1 MSPDYQ
7 FLSWWL
13 WEYLYFILLWS
24 SNRKYRSINRNCLGF
39 CHETMVYSL
48 VYMYVLLCLFFLKC
62 YTKTKFPSFVSSHLN
77 CYEMIF
83 SCDVLTRMVKVQL
96 FSSIPQTALLPPL
109 QWTWMGPLECRVPV
123 QFRMSAAHSDQS
135 QHWPAGHYAT
145 DMSKLMNPGPFHIY
159 HKYFGRYH
167 LWTPHGNIH

>member
-48 VYMYVLLCLFFLKC
+48 VYMYVLLCCFFLKC
-62 YTKTKFPSFVSSHLN
+62 YTKTKFPSFVCSHLN

-83 SCDVLTRMVKVQL
+83 GCDVLTRMVKVQL
-96 FSSIPQTALLPPL
+96 FSSVPQTALLPPL
-109 QWTWMGPLECRVPV
+109 QWTWMGPLECPISKQMSLPPFIFLEAIRHIRHFLIDKVFKETLWSLSNHTYGTHKCAR
-123 QFRMSAAHSDQS
+123 FR
-135 QHWPAGHYAT
+135 W
-145 DMSKLMNPGPFHIY
+145 
-159 HKYFGRYH
+159 
-167 LWTPHGNIH
+167 